1 MYRIDG
7 TDEIDQIDG
16 TYEIDQIDGTDE
28 TGQIG
33 HLHIRLYR

>member
-16 TYEIDQIDGTDE
+16 TDEIDQIDGTDE